1 MRIHD
6 LKHFT
11 ESLLL
16 YVTFDK
22 SLQIAKNERVKFIQ
36 TSEKLILSKTAQTE
50 TTEVKVRDI
59 NDAEKLQHILNVG
72 QSYIASVIDID
83 SQKNNY
89 TVLLKTY
96 ERNQQMDLK
105 ISFEDDTI
113 KQFKTQLS
121 QNELLAEMKEL
132 YLIRESNKTT
142 VLVALHKFQEED
154 DLSNF
159 YLVGKDTYLKVG
171 IGHTEE
177 GEEYFKAIERQKINP
192 EKFRFY
198 LIEGDIDFVLN
209 TEEAQVSRYMKGF
222 LEEVRNDAQAYINI
236 WDQYGKI
243 EFNQMID
250 DTLTTGFLRYS
261 NCEKISRMV
270 YKLTFDKESNFEQ
283 FVKRINYKMDN
294 LSISAFSPRDV
305 FTNATGATEFVTKYN
320 AFAYKAEISDF
331 QITSKVDAQAHTIYV
346 TSKKDVHLPQSNG
359 FIFKS
364 INGYLKM
371 NKRREEAFR
380 LIFDGKTGVQNLM
393 ALFDGK
399 GMPRRI
405 VHREYIEPLSDNV
418 MKKAFPKNPPTPK
431 QKEAIEIALNTPD
444 VAIIQGPPGTGKT
457 TVIVGIFERLN
468 EIVEGE
474 DRRKSKNLVTAFQHD
489 AVQNVAERL
498 KVLDLP
504 TLKFGSKSSDVI
516 TPKRVIQMSVENW
529 INEKV
534 NRFYEMYPS
543 YDINQK
549 IASFDRIYHNYL
561 QTANTLDES
570 IRLLEE
576 LHTTLRFDLSVELD
590 MKLSQIIHQ
599 LKRSAKVEEHGEE
612 NLLLWAKRLPDHPVK
627 FTDNGEYNV
636 KMMIRL
642 LEREANPE
650 YERYIQLFKQFLV
663 QEDKPYSKMYSARKL
678 LILMLQPQPKIF
690 TQPKQRTDILSLF
703 VEMKE
708 YISDQILSLVSED
721 ERILH
726 DYLEEYELNPIT
738 IQQTILNYMT
748 VLGATNQQSV
758 SLDLQKQIFKKSND
772 NKSNE
777 EMLTYDNVIIDEA
790 ARSNP
795 LDLFI
800 PMSRAKRRI
809 ILVGDHR
816 QLPHIVDD
824 GIVRLMESETTK
836 NVSEESIKQ
845 MKEKLQQ
852 SLFETLFK
860 KLHEQEEKDGIKR
873 TVTLDR
879 QYRTHPL
886 LGDFVSKNFYEIHHE
901 SRVESG
907 LDASYFTHQ
916 LPQLEDKAA
925 VWLNVPAS
933 LGKEKSGKS
942 KSRPIEAKKIVE
954 HLKSVILSEE
964 AKGCN
969 FGIITFYAEQV
980 KEIYEELVRQNMA
993 RKEGE
998 GYEILSPYNEEIV
1011 KGSIIEKLRIGT
1023 VDAFQGMEFD
1033 FVYLSMVRSNDLPSK
1048 TEYDLGK
1055 KYGFITIENRLCVSM
1070 SRQKKMLIVA
1080 GDKEMLYKPN
1090 ADKAILPLINFYEH
1104 CVKDERYGKEI

>member
-16 YVTFDK
+16 YVTFENP
-22 SLQIAKNERVKFIQ
+22 LQIAKDERVSFIQ
-36 TSEKLILSKTAQTE
+36 TSEKLILNKTAHKD
-50 TTEVKVRDI
+50 TTEIKVPDV
-59 NDAEKLQHILNVG
+59 NDFEKLQHFLNVG
-72 QSYIASVIDID
+72 VPYIASVIDID
-83 SQKNNY
+83 PQKKCY
-89 TVLLKTY
+89 TVLVKTY
-96 ERNQQMDLK
+96 ERNQQIDMK
-105 ISFEDDTI
+105 VCFEDDTV
-113 KQFKTQLS
+113 KKLKTQLS
-121 QNELLAEMKEL
+121 QTELLAEMKGL
-132 YLIRESNKTT
+132 FLIRDASSTT
-142 VLVALHKFQEED
+142 ILVALHKFQED
-154 DLSNF
+154 GDLSKF

-198 LIEGDIDFVLN
+198 LIEGNIDFVLN
-209 TEEAQVSRYMKGF
+209 TEEAQVSRYAKSF

-270 YKLTFDKESNFEQ
+270 YKLTFDTDSNFTQ
-283 FVKRINYKMDN
+283 FVKRINHKTDN
-294 LSISAFSPRDV
+294 LSVSQYSPRDV
-305 FTNATGATEFVTKYN
+305 FTNSSGSTEFVSAYN
-320 AFAYKAEISDF
+320 KFSYQAKIVHCK
-331 QITSKVDAQAHTIYV
+331 ITSKIDKQSYTIYI
-346 TSKKDVHLPQSNG
+346 TSEKDIHLPQRNG

-364 INGYLKM
+364 IAGYLSM
-371 NKRREEAFR
+371 NNRREEAFR

-405 VHREYIEPLSDNV
+405 GHRDYIEPLSENV

-444 VAIIQGPPGTGKT
+444 IAIIQGPPGTGKT

-489 AVQNVAERL
+489 AVQNVTERL

-504 TLKFGSKSSDVI
+504 TLKFGSKSTDIIAS
-516 TPKRVIQMSVENW
+516 KRVINMNVENW

-543 YDINQK
+543 YKVNQK
-549 IASFDRIYHNYL
+549 IATYDRIYHNYL

-576 LHTTLRFDLSVELD
+576 LHNALRFDLSVELD

-599 LKRSAKVEEHGEE
+599 LKRARKAEEQGEE
-612 NLLLWAKRLPDHPVK
+612 NLLLWSKRLPDHPVK

-642 LEREANPE
+642 LERENNPE
-650 YERYIQLFKQFLV
+650 YNRYIKFFKEFLL
-663 QEDKPYSKMYSARKL
+663 QEDKPFNKMYSARKF

-690 TQPKQRTDILSLF
+690 TQPKQRADILSLF

-708 YISDQILSLVSED
+708 HISDQILSSVSED

-758 SLDLQKQIFKKSND
+758 STDLQRQVFTKPND
-772 NKSNE
+772 DASSE
-777 EMLTYDNVIIDEA
+777 TTITYDNVIIDEA

-816 QLPHIVDD
+816 QLPHIVDED
-824 GIVRLMESETTK
+824 IVRLMESETTK
-836 NVSEESIKQ
+836 NISEESIKY
-845 MKEKLQQ
+845 MKEKLQL

-860 KLHEQEEKDGIKR
+860 KLKDQEEKDGIKR

-886 LGDFVSKNFYEIHHE
+886 LGDFVSKNFYEIHQE

-907 LDASYFTHQ
+907 LSAAHFTHRI
-916 LPQLEDKAA
+916 PQLENKAA
-925 VWLNVPAS
+925 IWLNVPAS
-933 LGKEKSGKS
+933 LGKEKSGQS

-954 HLKSVILSEE
+954 HLKSVILTDE

-998 GYEILSPYNEEIV
+998 EYEILSPYAEEFV
-1011 KGSIIEKLRIGT
+1011 NGSLIEKLRIGT

-1070 SRQKKMLIVA
+1070 SRQKKMLIVV
-1080 GDKEMLYKPN
+1080 GDKDMLYAPN
-1090 ADKAILPLINFYEH
+1090 ASKAILPLVNFYEH
-1104 CVKDERYGKEI
+1104 CVKDEQYGKEI

>member
-11 ESLLL
+11 ESLLV
-16 YVTFDK
+16 YVTFENP
-22 SLQIAKNERVKFIQ
+22 LQIAKHERVRFIQ
-36 TSEKLILSKTAQTE
+36 TSEKLILSKTAHMD
-50 TTEVKVRDI
+50 TTEVKVSDI
-59 NDAEKLQHILNVG
+59 NDREKLQHILNVS

-83 SQKNNY
+83 SQKKTY
-89 TVLLKTY
+89 TVLVKTY
-96 ERNQQMDLK
+96 DRIQQIDLK

-113 KQFKTQLS
+113 KKLKTQLHET
-121 QNELLAEMKEL
+121 ELLAEMKEL
-132 YLIRESNKTT
+132 YFIREAHKTT
-142 VLVALHKFQEED
+142 VLIALHKFQEDD

-159 YLVGKDTYLKVG
+159 YLVGKDTYLKIGV
-171 IGHTEE
+171 GHTEE
-177 GEEYFKAIERQKINP
+177 GEEYFKAIDRQKINP

-198 LIEGDIDFVLN
+198 LIEGEIEFVLN

-250 DTLTTGFLRYS
+250 NTLTTGFLRYS

-270 YKLTFDKESNFEQ
+270 YKLTFDTDSNFKE
-283 FVKRINYKMDN
+283 FAKGINHKMDN
-294 LSISAFSPRDV
+294 LSVSAYSPRDV
-305 FTNATGATEFVTKYN
+305 FTNAGGATEFVKAYN
-320 AFAYKAEISDF
+320 AFASKA
-331 QITSKVDAQAHTIYV
+331 QIAHCQIASKIDIQSHTIYI
-346 TSKKDVHLPQSNG
+346 TSTKDIHLQQRNG

-364 INGYLKM
+364 IAGYLSM
-371 NKRREEAFR
+371 NNRREVAFR
-380 LIFDGKTGVQNLM
+380 LIFDGKTGIPNLM

-405 VHREYIEPLSDNV
+405 VHREYIEPLSNKV

-444 VAIIQGPPGTGKT
+444 IAIIQGPPGTGKT

-468 EIVEGE
+468 EIVEGD
-474 DRRKSKNLVTAFQHD
+474 DRRKSKNLVTAYQHD

-504 TLKFGSKSSDVI
+504 TIKFGSKSSDII
-516 TPKRVIQMSVENW
+516 TSKRVIEMNVENW
-529 INEKV
+529 INERV
-534 NRFYEMYPS
+534 NHFYEMYPS
-543 YDINQK
+543 YELNQK
-549 IASFDRIYHNYL
+549 IATFDRIYHNYL

-576 LHTTLRFDLSVELD
+576 LHTALRFDLSVELD
-590 MKLSQIIHQ
+590 MKICQIIHQ
-599 LKRSAKVEEHGEE
+599 LKRSRKVEERGEE

-636 KMMIRL
+636 KIMIRL
-642 LEREANPE
+642 LERETNPE
-650 YERYIQLFKQFLV
+650 YDRYIQFFKLFLL
-663 QEDKPYSKMYSARKL
+663 EEEKPYEKMYSVRKL

-690 TQPKQRTDILSLF
+690 TQPKQRADILSLF

-708 YISDQILSLVSED
+708 HISDQILSLVSED

-738 IQQTILNYMT
+738 IQQTILNYMM

-758 SLDLQKQIFKKSND
+758 SDDLQKQIF
-772 NKSNE
+772 NKSKGGQSNE
-777 EMLTYDNVIIDEA
+777 VMLTYDNVIIDEA

-800 PMSRAKRRI
+800 PMSRANRRI

-824 GIVRLMESETTK
+824 GIVRLLESETTK

-860 KLHEQEEKDGIKR
+860 KLKEQEEKDGIKR

-886 LGDFVSKNFYEIHHE
+886 LGDFVSKNFYEIHNE

-907 LDASYFTHQ
+907 LDASYFTHR
-916 LPQLEDKAA
+916 LPQLENKAA
-925 VWLNVPAS
+925 VWMDVPAS
-933 LGKEKSGKS
+933 LGREKSGQS

-954 HLKSVILSEE
+954 HLKSVILTEE

-980 KEIYEELVRQNMA
+980 KEIYEELIRQNMA

-998 GYEILSPYNEEIV
+998 SYEILPPYNEELVNGLIV
-1011 KGSIIEKLRIGT
+1011 EKLRIGT

-1033 FVYLSMVRSNDLPSK
+1033 FVYLSMVRSNNLPSK

-1080 GDKEMLYKPN
+1080 GDKEMLFKPN